1 MQTMCITIGKED
13 WWATA
18 EIQKQ
23 KKGSASVSVQYT
35 ANPVHSVPAISTSD
49 AGQAATGVLQKTKK
63 TFWRI

>member
-1 MQTMCITIGKED
+1 VYYNWQGKLMSYGRNSK
-13 WWATA
+13 AA
-18 EIQKQ
+18 
-23 KKGSASVSVQYT
+23 KGSASVSVQYT